1 MLTESSDT
9 LPMIIRQAII
19 IVTDA
24 KDMKPWV
31 VMLLK
36 PSRIR

>member
-1 MLTESSDT
+1 
-9 LPMIIRQAII
+9 MITRHAMM